1 MNTKAF
7 DIALMRTSSDSWVPH
22 GSLLELFSIRP
33 SSKAAVVWYDE
44 GLYNNIIKT
53 LNTLD
58 VTERQKNYD
67 TVFKF
72 ISEEALTIPIYYP
85 ITSFAVNPDKI
96 KGFEIGVNN
105 YAPIEWQKL
114 DVK

>member
-1 MNTKAF
+1 M
-7 DIALMRTSSDSWVPH
+7 
-22 GSLLELFSIRP
+22 SLPFSC
-33 SSKAAVVWYDE
+33 
-44 GLYNNIIKT
+44 NIIKT

-58 VTERQKNYD
+58 ETERQKNYD

-85 ITSFAVNPDKI
+85 ITSFAVNTDKI
-96 KGFEIGVNN
+96 KDFEIGVNN

-114 DVK
+114 DLK